1 MWQST
6 LPLDTDE
13 LCKEG
18 SFFDDFFT
26 QNYEKLFAFEGYRA
40 LVETKVEPDISKSF
54 NNGSFCAMYLN
65 KYVSFVSVESPS
77 NSVTK
82 SRRERRT
89 SFNDQLGTIGGTLG
103 LFTGK
108 KILDQKPK
116 HLSFSI

>member
-18 SFFDDFFT
+18 SFFDGFFKE
-26 QNYEKLFAFEGYRA
+26 NYEKLFAFEGYKA
-40 LVETKVEPDISKSF
+40 LVERKVQPKINEAF

-77 NSVTK
+77 NSITK

-103 LFTGK
+103 LFTGN
-108 KILDQKPK
+108 IIQ
-116 HLSFSI
+116 S

>member
-54 NNGSFCAMYLN
+54 NNGS
-65 KYVSFVSVESPS
+65 
-77 NSVTK
+77 
-82 SRRERRT
+82 
-89 SFNDQLGTIGGTLG
+89 
-103 LFTGK
+103 
-108 KILDQKPK
+108 
-116 HLSFSI
+116 